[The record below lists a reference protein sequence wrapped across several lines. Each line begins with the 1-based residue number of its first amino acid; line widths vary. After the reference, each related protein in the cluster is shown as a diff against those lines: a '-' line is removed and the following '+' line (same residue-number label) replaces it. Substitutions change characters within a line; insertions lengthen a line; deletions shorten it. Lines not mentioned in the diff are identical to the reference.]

1 MLYGIKEPVTVLVLR
16 RTGKAVKKYRFIW
29 LFSHHAMLGMV
40 SHHDN
45 ICICDVYFELDS
57 WTWYSYY

>member
-16 RTGKAVKKYRFIW
+16 RTGKAVKKYCFIW